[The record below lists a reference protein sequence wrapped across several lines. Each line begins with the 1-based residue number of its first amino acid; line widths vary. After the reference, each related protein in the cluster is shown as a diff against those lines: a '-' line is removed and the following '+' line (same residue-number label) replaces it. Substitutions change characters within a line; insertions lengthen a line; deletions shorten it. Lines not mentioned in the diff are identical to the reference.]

1 MENSIMPRRKK
12 AHSLTTE
19 QVLKRLFPKPVQKA
33 LKHVAEHSEVG
44 QNPLK
49 PKSRKAMKRG

>member
-1 MENSIMPRRKK
+1 MPRRKK
-12 AHSLTTE
+12 AHELTTDE
-19 QVLKRLFPKPVQKA
+19 VLKRLFPAKVRKV
-33 LKHVAEHSEVG
+33 LKRTAEQSKVG

>member
-1 MENSIMPRRKK
+1 MPRRKK